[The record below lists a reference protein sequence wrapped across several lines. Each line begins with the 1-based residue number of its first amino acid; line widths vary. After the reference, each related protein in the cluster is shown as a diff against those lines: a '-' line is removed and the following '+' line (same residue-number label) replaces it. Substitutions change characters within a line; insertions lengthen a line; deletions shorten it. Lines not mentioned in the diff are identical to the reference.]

1 MRIKFLALIAFILLF
16 SSGANS
22 EVITRLPTND
32 RVVALTFDACET
44 KTSSYLDWKIVD
56 FLIKERIPFTLFVS
70 GKFLERN
77 MEDIRKVYETGLMS
91 LQNHSY
97 LHVQNM
103 ERLNPREIIEDVKRN
118 ERLIIEAVNKRPI
131 YFRFPA
137 GNYDERSL
145 NVVESLG
152 YRVVHWSFP
161 SGDPDR
167 RITPNMLVAHVLK
180 NTKPGSILIFHAN
193 GRGYSTGEALPL
205 IVKELRLRG
214 YRFVNLEDYIPPISS
229 PSHSYRL

>member
-1 MRIKFLALIAFILLF
+1 MKAKALGIALLIFLFIRDA
-16 SSGANS
+16 GS
-22 EVITRLPTND
+22 EVITRLPTYE

-44 KTSSYLDWKIVD
+44 KTPSYLDWKIVN
-56 FLIKERIPFTLFVS
+56 FLIGEKIPFTLFVS

-77 MEDIRKVYETGLMS
+77 MEEIRKVYKTGLMS

-103 ERLNPREIIEDVKRN
+103 ERLSPDEIERDVKRN
-118 ERLIIEAVNKRPI
+118 ERLILEAVNKKPI

-145 NVVESLG
+145 KVVESLG
-152 YRVVHWSFP
+152 YRVIHWSFA

-167 RITPNMLVAHVLK
+167 RITPEMLTSHVLK

-193 GRGYSTGEALPL
+193 GRGYSTGDALPM

-214 YRFVNLEDYIPPISS
+214 YRFVRLEDYIPPIFSV
-229 PSHSYRL
+229 SHSCRL